1 LVFLSPSEQNYLSNN
16 EQFSKAKQRY
26 IRYRLNR
33 KLRLLGEDLT
43 SGGISQDI
51 AAAAAAPRQRSRDGP
66 HMLLSSI
73 GGDNSVHESEK
84 SNKRARW
91 DAAENSDESTARCPV
106 LSLSNLKL
114 EQLTFCQSRI

>member
-1 LVFLSPSEQNYLSNN
+1 MVFLSPSEQNYLSNN

-33 KLRLLGEDLT
+33 NLRLLGEDLT

-51 AAAAAAPRQRSRDGP
+51 AVAASAVSVANGP

-84 SNKRARW
+84 SNKRAR
-91 DAAENSDESTARCPV
+91 
-106 LSLSNLKL
+106 
-114 EQLTFCQSRI
+114 

>member
-1 LVFLSPSEQNYLSNN
+1 MVFLSPSEQNYLSNN

-51 AAAAAAPRQRSRDGP
+51 AVATAPPASVAATVHTCYCHGLVAII
-66 HMLLSSI
+66 HL
-73 GGDNSVHESEK
+73 HESKKVISGLGGMELK
-84 SNKRARW
+84 IQTSPLL
-91 DAAENSDESTARCPV
+91 DALP
-106 LSLSNLKL
+106 
-114 EQLTFCQSRI
+114 